1 MTYGEKLNLDVKKEF
16 RQLEPLVSEVLW
28 KHWDPLDLNENP
40 EARGEYDAYV
50 PRVIGAIMR
59 GANALEIASLLTEI
73 SEVMM
78 GISESEAAQRAANVL
93 IDARK

>member
-1 MTYGEKLNLDVKKEF
+1 MTYGEKLTLDVKEEF
-16 RQLEPLVSEVLW
+16 RRLKPLVSDVLW
-28 KHWDPLDLNENP
+28 RHWDPLDLNENP

-73 SEVMM
+73 SEDMM
-78 GISESEAAQRAANVL
+78 ENPNPRRLTGQQRHL
-93 IDARK
+93 SS